1 MLANIGVRL
10 GGNVPQ
16 QLSIIDE
23 EVRIFSRHMKQ
34 AMSAMKLK
42 LSARQTNLSGTS
54 HTGLLQ
60 FEPEV
65 VRVAADQASHNFR
78 EALQEDV

>member
-1 MLANIGVRL
+1 
-10 GGNVPQ
+10 
-16 QLSIIDE
+16 
-23 EVRIFSRHMKQ
+23 MKQ